1 VHDVSELSH
10 TTDEPPVVDELNRL
24 VERARQGDEEV
35 LPQLRHLLDTRP
47 EIWRRYGD
55 LGAHAREAWLRLISG
70 TDIALRESITLKVE
84 DLARELAGPEPT
96 AIERLLAERV
106 VLCWLQLH
114 HADSV
119 AVEAFSKSPRIA
131 EFWAKRQAS
140 AHRRYLTS
148 LAALATLRRLLPVQD
163 SGTPIDTKNH
173 AASSRDLESSVS
185 WSPDPEHQLRV
196 VGESY

>member
-1 VHDVSELSH
+1 VSELSH
-10 TTDEPPVVDELNRL
+10 TADEPPAVDELNRL
-24 VERARQGDEEV
+24 LEQARQGDERV

-106 VLCWLQLH
+106 VLCWMQLH
-114 HADSV
+114 HADSA
-119 AVEAFSKSPRIA
+119 AVEALSKSPRIA

-148 LAALATLRRLLPVQD
+148 LAALVTVRRLLPAQD
-163 SGTPIDTKNH
+163 TGPPIDSRNH
-173 AASSRDLESSVS
+173 AASPRDLERGVIRSIGPV
-185 WSPDPEHQLRV
+185 HQLRV
-196 VGESY
+196 VGEPK